1 MAAIHGKN
9 TYVAFDDA
17 SGNLTPLSTYLKE
30 ASADKSFDTAD
41 SSTFQQPQGAK
52 TFVLGMNDETVS
64 ISGNFDA
71 ALHAHMTALMAA
83 LNDGTLA
90 ACTVVIGPAGN
101 GTGKPRTQREC
112 LITSYSWSA
121 STSDVVTASIEFQR
135 TGPNDD
141 GVFA

>member
-1 MAAIHGKN
+1 MGAIHGKN

-17 SGNLTPLSTYLKE
+17 SGSLVPLQTYLKE
-30 ASADKSFDTAD
+30 ASADKTFDTAE

-52 TFVLGMNDETVS
+52 TYVLGMNDETAS

-71 ALHAHMTALMAA
+71 ALHVHMTALMDA
-83 LNDGTLA
+83 LNDGTLESV
-90 ACTVVIGPAGN
+90 TLVIGPAGN
-101 GTGKPRTQREC
+101 GVGKPRTQREC
-112 LITSYSWSA
+112 IVTKYSWSA

-135 TGPNDD
+135 TGPNSD